1 LSITASDVKKEK
13 TDSNADDDLLTPN
26 IPVLV
31 VPLLQ
36 KRAVRPVS
44 ISTDDGRTVKNFK
57 RFQKVL
63 PNYVTGNVTMSGD
76 SHNVSRT
83 SFPFTMVAYREPL
96 SLEDFH
102 TIGRNNRS
110 GNDDEDE
117 ELEEENDVP
126 EPSTSSN

>member
-13 TDSNADDDLLTPN
+13 TNSNADDNLLTPTPH

-36 KRAVRPVS
+36 KRTVCPVS

-57 RFQKVL
+57 RFHKVL

-83 SFPFTMVAYREPL
+83 PFPFTMVAYREPL
-96 SLEDFH
+96 TLEDFH

-110 GNDDEDE
+110 GNEDD

-126 EPSTSSN
+126 APSTSSN